1 MVDCVTCLSQLFR
14 FLPTFLNEV
23 RPNKDIFPQI
33 ALLWCIFFQNKVLK
47 SPLQWLLWI
56 FDRKWGIWNC
66 TTSNAD
72 RNWQFCGPAFFLNFV
87 NIFLKVSWKINLTV
101 LKLLKSYE
109 EWYATTIFSLN
120 QGLSYNQFNFAWTHF
135 LVIVV
140 IKDIATSITYLKVM
154 ATNG

>member
-1 MVDCVTCLSQLFR
+1 MKWDQTR
-14 FLPTFLNEV
+14 
-23 RPNKDIFPQI
+23 
-33 ALLWCIFFQNKVLK
+33 IFFLK
-47 SPLQWLLWI
+47 LH
-56 FDRKWGIWNC
+56 
-66 TTSNAD
+66 
-72 RNWQFCGPAFFLNFV
+72 FCGVFFFRIKFLSPHSSDCCGYLIESGAFEIVLQAMLIGIGNFVGQLFLNFV